1 MKRDYG
7 ERMVGMTICKTTSE
21 SRDRL
26 LEGRNARTSESKLS
40 FTITYYPVLQ
50 NVRKSIKKTKVFPEI
65 PILGF
70 QNGKSL
76 NFYLVR
82 AAYYK

>member
-7 ERMVGMTICKTTSE
+7 EKMVGMKILKTKGE

-50 NVRKSIKKTKVFPEI
+50 NVRRVLEELQILLATDKEYKKDK
-65 PILGF
+65 GF
-70 QNGKSL
+70 S
-76 NFYLVR
+76 
-82 AAYYK
+82 